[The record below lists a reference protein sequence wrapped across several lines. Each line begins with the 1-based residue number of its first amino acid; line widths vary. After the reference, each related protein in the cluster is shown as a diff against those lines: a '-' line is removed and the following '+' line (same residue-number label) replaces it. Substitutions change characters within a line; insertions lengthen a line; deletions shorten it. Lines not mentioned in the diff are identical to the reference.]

1 MAPAVRSCSLGA
13 GVGQKAHLEK
23 GGSCMPYASVIILK
37 QIHKEAGASGLDEC
51 ILILHNAAHQ
61 QQQQRHTQVFYAR
74 ALAALEHQ
82 Q

>member
-1 MAPAVRSCSLGA
+1 
-13 GVGQKAHLEK
+13 
-23 GGSCMPYASVIILK
+23 MPYASVIILK

-51 ILILHNAAHQ
+51 IRILHNAAHQ

-74 ALAALEHQ
+74 ALAALQNQ